1 MVVGKIKI
9 FMPVNKVKMR
19 FFKFDDAWSSGWNET
34 DCMIAKD
41 RSCLEVSVER
51 KKKEKNVWTHRRFFT
66 RFCLEKTKWPLT
78 IFYIIKMFRSSKK
91 NKTKWLDTRRLHKV
105 FPQIRHM
112 VTFFRAFHSKA
123 KCNIWGNTVS
133 IFYVIFCWSTV
144 NSKLVVHLK

>member
-1 MVVGKIKI
+1 MKKNLSAFSKSIENSVVRNVDDLGKIKI

-51 KKKEKNVWTHRRFFT
+51 KKKEKNVWTHRRFLS

-78 IFYIIKMFRSSKK
+78 IFYIIKMFRSGKK
-91 NKTKWLDTRRLHKV
+91 TR
-105 FPQIRHM
+105 Q
-112 VTFFRAFHSKA
+112 
-123 KCNIWGNTVS
+123 ND
-133 IFYVIFCWSTV
+133 
-144 NSKLVVHLK
+144 